1 MDSAIFSNHAL
12 AAASRRAPVA
22 RGLSQR
28 RMPRGEGGFTLLEIL
43 LALGI
48 LAMLVALAVT
58 NVGRILGG
66 AQDSVAKTFVRE
78 SMKTP
83 LTAYRIGVGDYPST
97 EEGLQALVVAPE
109 SKADRWRGPYVDSPG
124 GKIPLDP
131 WGEPYQYRYP
141 GVHNKDSYDLWS
153 KGPDKADGTDD
164 DIGNW

>member
-1 MDSAIFSNHAL
+1 MDSASTPFVAL
-12 AAASRRAPVA
+12 PADCSRPSSAGRPAH
-22 RGLSQR
+22 R
-28 RMPRGEGGFTLLEIL
+28 RGEAAFTLLEIL

-58 NVGRILGG
+58 NVGKILGG

-83 LTAYRIGVGDYPST
+83 LTAYRISVGDYPST
-97 EEGLQALVVAPE
+97 EEGLQALVTAPE
-109 SKADRWRGPYVDSPG
+109 GKADRWKGPYVDVPG
-124 GKIPLDP
+124 GKLPLDP

-141 GVHNKDSYDLWS
+141 GVHNKDGYDLWS

>member
-1 MDSAIFSNHAL
+1 MDSVIFQNRVL
-12 AAASRRAPVA
+12 PAAARPRSVAP
-22 RGLSQR
+22 RLSQR
-28 RMPRGEGGFTLLEIL
+28 GAARGEGGFTLLEIL

-58 NVGRILGG
+58 NIGKTLGN

-83 LTAYRIGVGDYPST
+83 LTAYRLSVGDYPST
-97 EEGLQALVVAPE
+97 EQGLQALATAPE
-109 SKADRWRGPYVDSPG
+109 NTPGWRGPYIDSPG

-141 GVHNKDSYDLWS
+141 GVHNKDGYDLWS
-153 KGPDKADGTDD
+153 KGPDKTDGTDD